1 MDSDDNPEVAPSDHD
16 VQAEDEDLRESLA
29 RLSRLASYRLPLE
42 AMLTQVATYAVQA
55 SPPDRG
61 RGRRPGASRPEPT
74 KSRPS

>member
-55 SPPDRG
+55 I
-61 RGRRPGASRPEPT
+61 PGADRWCRPDAA
-74 KSRPS
+74 